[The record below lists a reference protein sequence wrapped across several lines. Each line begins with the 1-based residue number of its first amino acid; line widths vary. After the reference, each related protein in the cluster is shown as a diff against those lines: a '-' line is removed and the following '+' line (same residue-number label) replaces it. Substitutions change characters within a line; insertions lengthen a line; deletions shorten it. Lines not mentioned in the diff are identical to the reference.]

1 MHFVDAD
8 GVITRPLAII
18 KAFAE
23 GESAFMKCG
32 SDGQGVLLLVRRRE
46 IIVGAWEGE
55 QGREATPPIFFASVR
70 KRMSANE
77 LSQNFAE
84 RFVISVRKL
93 LKRRHLDARNVD
105 LLQDKELGEVYGDFT
120 PNYTIKL
127 YIVK

>member
-1 MHFVDAD
+1 
-8 GVITRPLAII
+8 
-18 KAFAE
+18 
-23 GESAFMKCG
+23 MKCG

-77 LSQNFAE
+77 LNESFVE
-84 RFVISVRKL
+84 RFGTSVRKL
-93 LKRRHLDARNVD
+93 LKRKYLNTWNTD
-105 LLQDKELGEVYGDFT
+105 LLKAKELGEVYGDFT
-120 PNYTIKL
+120 TNYIIKT